1 MFCRSAAIMVSL
13 RIEQR
18 VILKFLVKLKKSR
31 MECLQMLTKVF
42 GDNAMSRARLYEWY
56 KRFAEGWEGV
66 EDDECPFRSVSA
78 KRTSEHS
85 DDCRHGE
92 HQ

>member
-1 MFCRSAAIMVSL
+1 MVSL

-56 KRFAEGWEGV
+56 KRFAEGREDV
-66 EDDECPFRSVSA
+66 EDDECPGRSVSA
-78 KRTSEHS
+78 RTDENVQKIS
-85 DDCRHGE
+85 DCRHGE